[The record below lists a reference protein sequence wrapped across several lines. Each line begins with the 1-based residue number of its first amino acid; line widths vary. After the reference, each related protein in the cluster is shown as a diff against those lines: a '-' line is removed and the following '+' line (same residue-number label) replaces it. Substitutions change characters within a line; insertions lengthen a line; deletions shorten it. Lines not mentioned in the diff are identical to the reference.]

1 MDNIKIGLFIK
12 QLRNE
17 KQMTQQQLAD
27 KLQVTNKAVS
37 KWERGLNFPD
47 ITILEQLAKELD
59 IRVDELLQG
68 ERIEAKSV
76 TIAPMMQNTMQYSDM
91 KLKQQRQSNYRIIKI
106 ILLFIFLSYVS
117 IFILGQVAFHN
128 TTSKTTIENHLV
140 NDYFSENTIEVL
152 QTFEGM
158 YVGDSVTISHLFE
171 ELPFSKIPHLFRI
184 EDTKLIVDY
193 KETSWY
199 LSDNYEED
207 IEANILYNATAAFT
221 LINNLSELTMQ
232 FSDISYTFTRE
243 EINTIYEATTIVER
257 LTQLEVFINDKQF
270 INSIFANKNA
280 DK

>member
-68 ERIEAKSV
+68 ERIEDKSV